1 MKKIL
6 AAILVCAMFLALAA
20 CGSQPAPAATPTPAA
35 GGDNAPSQNPEPAPA
50 EISWPN
56 GKDVYFEIGARAGG
70 GTDMMIRFLT
80 TPWATQIDGNIVVN
94 NYDTSE
100 IASQNAKNAKPDGLT
115 LTMCSIVN
123 MDNYLTG
130 VSEVNPLTD
139 YTVVGKFTSGGP
151 QVLVA
156 KADAPF
162 DDLAGLAEYASAHP
176 GELLCGVG
184 LGTASHMLWINLAE
198 KLGNVELNY
207 VQSGAEA
214 DKMTNLAA
222 GSIDL
227 TNCSLNNAKSYEE
240 AGNIK
245 VLGILSPSD
254 SVGKDDF
261 DPTLSDSYLT
271 TWEQGVMGAS
281 WPGGGY
287 ICAPAGMDPALLQA
301 IYDSMV
307 MVENDPDFIAGMAT
321 MSQQIEF
328 KGPEEAAAD
337 FADEF
342 ALQDSITQAL
352 GINVRH

>member
-6 AAILVCAMFLALAA
+6 AAILVSSMCLSLAA
-20 CGSQPAPAATPTPAA
+20 CGSQSAPAAA
-35 GGDNAPSQNPEPAPA
+35 PAPA
-50 EISWPN
+50 EAPAESGDASAQATEVVWPG

-80 TPWATQIDGNIVVN
+80 TPWAAQIDGNIVVN
-94 NYDTSE
+94 NYDTPE
-100 IASQNAKNAKPDGLT
+100 IAAQNAKNAKTDGTT

-139 YTVVGKFTSGGP
+139 YAVVGKFTSGGP

-156 KADAPF
+156 KGDAPF

-207 VQSGAEA
+207 VQAGSEA
-214 DKMTNLAA
+214 DKMTNLAS

-227 TNCSLNNAKSYEE
+227 TNCSLNNALSYEE
-240 AGNIK
+240 AGHVK
-245 VLGILSPSD
+245 VLGIISPSD
-254 SVGKDDF
+254 TVGKDDF
-261 DPTLSDSYLT
+261 DPSLSDKYLT

-287 ICAPAGMDPALLQA
+287 ICAPAGTDPALLQA
-301 IYDSMV
+301 IYDSMAPI
-307 MVENDPDFIAGMAT
+307 ENDPDFIAGMAT

-337 FADEF
+337 FAAEF
-342 ALQDSITQAL
+342 ELQDQITQSL